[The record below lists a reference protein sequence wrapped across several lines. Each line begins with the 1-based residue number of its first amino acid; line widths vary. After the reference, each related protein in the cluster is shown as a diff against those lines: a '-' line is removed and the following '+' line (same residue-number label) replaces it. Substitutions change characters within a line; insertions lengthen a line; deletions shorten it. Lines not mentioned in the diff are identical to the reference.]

1 MPRRLFLRA
10 LMAALRFLLHLPEP
24 ILRVIA
30 GKPVDI
36 DGQRLATTAQVMI
49 RLSKLAPFD
58 YPHTNGSIERAR
70 GEMNAAGVLAG
81 SGIGARV
88 RTRDLSCKGA
98 GGSVSLR
105 LYEPHRV
112 AAPGPALV
120 FFHGG
125 GFVLGSIDTHE
136 GACRYLAAEADVRV
150 ISVEYRLAPENKFPA
165 AVEDALA
172 AFEHVS
178 TNAADFG
185 ADPRRIAVGGD
196 SSGGNLAAVVA
207 HAGARGDIPRPAFSL
222 LLNPATDAFG
232 THPSHE
238 LFGLGFRLDAD
249 ERDWYRDSYLIDIA
263 LCSDPRASVLYD
275 EQLEGL
281 PPTYVATSGF
291 DPLRDEGEAYAR
303 RLSEAG
309 IPVVLRR
316 HEGLLHGFASR
327 AGVDPDA
334 RIALQHA
341 AGVLRAGLAL
351 TTKDS

>member
-10 LMAALRFLLHLPEP
+10 MMAALRFLLNLPEP
-24 ILRVIA
+24 LLRVIA
-30 GKPVDI
+30 GRPIDI

-49 RLSKLAPFD
+49 RISKLAPFD
-58 YPHTNGSIERAR
+58 YPHTNGSVERAR
-70 GEMNAAGVLAG
+70 DELNAAGVLAG
-81 SGIGARV
+81 SGIRVRV
-88 RTRDLSCKGA
+88 RTTDSSCKGP
-98 GGSVSLR
+98 GGEIPLR
-105 LYEPHRV
+105 LYQPYGHAE
-112 AAPGPALV
+112 PGPALV

-125 GFVLGSIDTHE
+125 GFVLGSIDTHD
-136 GACRYLAAEADVRV
+136 GACRYLASEAGVRV
-150 ISVEYRLAPENKFPA
+150 ISVDYRLAPENRFPA

-178 TNAADFG
+178 ANYADFG

-196 SSGGNLAAVVA
+196 SCGGNLAAVVA
-207 HAGARGDIPRPAFSL
+207 HAGARGDIPCPAFSL

-232 THPSHE
+232 THASQE
-238 LFGLGFRLDAD
+238 LFGLGFRLDTE
-249 ERDWYRDSYLIDIA
+249 ERDWYRDSYLVDIA
-263 LCSDPRASVLYD
+263 LCRDPRASVLYD

-303 RLSEAG
+303 RLAEAG
-309 IPVVLRR
+309 VPVVLRR

-334 RIALQHA
+334 RVALQHA

-351 TTKDS
+351 TTP